1 LGKIST
7 PLDEDSLGILNEVE
21 ELLEEET
28 KSRLPDVPENISIE
42 KKVKEPSEMLLEQ
55 NRVLVET

>member
-1 LGKIST
+1 
-7 PLDEDSLGILNEVE
+7 VE

-42 KKVKEPSEMLLEQ
+42 KKVKEPSEMLEQ

>member
-1 LGKIST
+1 
-7 PLDEDSLGILNEVE
+7 VE